1 MRRDHLFA
9 LWCLATI
16 VVTTVLW
23 WALALWPVPADGPD
37 WVLRTRA
44 VCFGSTDSGLPALE
58 GWLLLI
64 FQPVGMTV
72 ALVLGWGRATGE
84 AVGLLV
90 RSLPGRVVAAVIALV
105 LLLGA
110 GGATVR
116 VASAAGAADFLLET
130 PTTSPADHP
139 RLAQPAP
146 SSMALVDQT
155 GEPFRLEAYRGRT
168 VLVTFAFAHCETVC
182 PVLVREVLEAQRL
195 ATELEAERP
204 AVVILT
210 VDPWRDPPSR
220 LPSLAGR
227 WDLGTDAHVL
237 SGPVAAVLAELEA
250 WDIAIQRDERT
261 GEVVHPA
268 LVYVLDHEGRV
279 AFVAT
284 GDGRYVAGLLARL

>member
-16 VVTTVLW
+16 VVTTVAW
-23 WALALWPVPADGPD
+23 WALALWPVPADGPE

-44 VCFGSTDSGLPALE
+44 VCFGSTDSGLPAVE

-64 FQPVGMTV
+64 FQPIGMTA
-72 ALVLGWGRATGE
+72 ALVLGWGQSTRE

-90 RSLPGRVVAAVIALV
+90 HSLPGRLVAAVTAVV

-110 GGATVR
+110 GGATAR
-116 VASAAGAADFLLET
+116 VARAAGAADFLLET
-130 PTTSPADHP
+130 PITSPAEHP
-139 RLAQPAP
+139 RVARSAP
-146 SSMALVDQT
+146 SSLPLIDQT
-155 GEPFRLEAYRGRT
+155 GQPFRLEAYRGRT

-195 ATELEAERP
+195 ATELGAERP

-220 LPSLAGR
+220 LPSLARR
-227 WDLGTDAHVL
+227 WALGPDAHIL
-237 SGPVAAVLAELEA
+237 SGPVDTVLVELDA

-284 GDGRYVAGLLARL
+284 GDGRYVAGLLARI

>member
-1 MRRDHLFA
+1 MKRDHLFT

-16 VVTTVLW
+16 VVTTVAW

-44 VCFGSTDSGLPALE
+44 VCFGSTDSGLPAVE

-64 FQPVGMTV
+64 FQPIGMTV
-72 ALVLGWGRATGE
+72 GLFLVWGRSTRE

-90 RSLPGRVVAAVIALV
+90 RSLPGRLVAAAAVVV
-105 LLLGA
+105 LMLGA

-116 VASAAGAADFLLET
+116 VASAASTDAVTLET

-139 RLAQPAP
+139 RVDRAAP
-146 SSMALVDQT
+146 SSLALVDQA
-155 GEPFRLEAYRGRT
+155 GEPFHLDQHLGRT

-195 ATELEAERP
+195 ATEMGAERP
-204 AVVILT
+204 AVVVLT

-220 LPSLAGR
+220 LPSLARR
-227 WDLGTDAHVL
+227 WDLGDDAHVL
-237 SGPVAAVLAELEA
+237 SGPVDTVLAELEA
-250 WDIAIQRDERT
+250 WDIAIERDTRT
-261 GEVVHPA
+261 GEVIHPA
-268 LVYVLDHEGRV
+268 LVYVLDREGQV

>member
-1 MRRDHLFA
+1 MRRDHLFT
-9 LWCLATI
+9 LWCLAMI
-16 VVTTVLW
+16 VVTTVAW

-44 VCFGSTDSGLPALE
+44 VCFGSTDSGLPAVE

-64 FQPVGMTV
+64 FQPIGMTV
-72 ALVLGWGRATGE
+72 GLLLAWGRSTRE
-84 AVGLLV
+84 ALGLLV
-90 RSLPGRVVAAVIALV
+90 RSLPGRLVAAVAVVI

-116 VASAAGAADFLLET
+116 VASAAGAGDVLLET
-130 PTTSPADHP
+130 PTTSPAEHP
-139 RLAQPAP
+139 RVARPAP
-146 SSMALVDQT
+146 SNLPLVDQT

-168 VLVTFAFAHCETVC
+168 VLVTFAFAHCETIC

-195 ATELEAERP
+195 APEVGAERP

-220 LPSLAGR
+220 LPNLARRWSLG
-227 WDLGTDAHVL
+227 DDAHVL
-237 SGPVAAVLAELEA
+237 SGPVDTVLAELEA
-250 WDIAIQRDERT
+250 WDIAIERDERT

-268 LVYVLDHEGRV
+268 LVYVLDHEGQV
-279 AFVAT
+279 TFVAT